1 MLRVRLSRCY
11 VQKCL
16 SPTLCGVNISFTI
29 HILSRCTVISSVFYD
44 FMTICA
50 NYTKTVVFCCAFCR
64 MVSGLAVV
72 WCRVLSWCGSVAR
85 CDALL
90 ASFYGFMVSSTFKAL
105 KWLCG
110 RSGASGRVSRCR
122 HGVGCL
128 VSVSSLVVW
137 CAVFWSSLGVS
148 SLVWSSGVWS

>member
-1 MLRVRLSRCY
+1 MSGVMLRVRLSRCY
-11 VQKCL
+11 VQECL

-29 HILSRCTVISSVFYD
+29 HILSRCTGISSVFYD

-72 WCRVLSWCGSVAR
+72 WCRVLSWGGSVAR

-105 KWLCG
+105 KWICG
-110 RSGASGRVSRCR
+110 RSCASGRVSRCR
-122 HGVGCL
+122 HGVGCV
-128 VSVSSLVVW
+128 VSVSSLV
-137 CAVFWSSLGVS
+137 VS